1 MGYRHFLHTLPLCLA
16 LAVCGR
22 AGAVE
27 RTETVEC
34 DLPDGSAFVLQARH
48 DWAPLAVFTRH
59 GSSRSG
65 QGGFKV
71 SYRARGAQALVDAGA
86 TLDYQRLDQ
95 GRELEVLCA
104 GLGLHEGQPG
114 TGSSLRLPG
123 EQRFWVPAPP
133 SLGDFGKIEQGR
145 VDAALKQRGLRRLG
159 QTSAMALRQG
169 TLVREAPLFA
179 KDAPACA
186 EAASQA
192 CPVSAVL
199 RMASSDRGQTWQAA
213 GIESAP
219 YFFKTGAALAE
230 QAGVA
235 RPSARSLRN
244 YRNGDA
250 NDARP
255 LEQPCQKKCTE

>member
-34 DLPDGSAFVLQARH
+34 DLPDGS
-48 DWAPLAVFTRH
+48 
-59 GSSRSG
+59 G
-65 QGGFKV
+65 QDGFKV
-71 SYRARGAQALVDAGA
+71 SYRARGAQALVDTGA

-133 SLGDFGKIEQGR
+133 SLGDLGKIEQGR
-145 VDAALKQRGLRRLG
+145 ARLR
-159 QTSAMALRQG
+159 
-169 TLVREAPLFA
+169 
-179 KDAPACA
+179 
-186 EAASQA
+186 
-192 CPVSAVL
+192 
-199 RMASSDRGQTWQAA
+199 
-213 GIESAP
+213 
-219 YFFKTGAALAE
+219 
-230 QAGVA
+230 
-235 RPSARSLRN
+235 
-244 YRNGDA
+244 
-250 NDARP
+250 
-255 LEQPCQKKCTE
+255 